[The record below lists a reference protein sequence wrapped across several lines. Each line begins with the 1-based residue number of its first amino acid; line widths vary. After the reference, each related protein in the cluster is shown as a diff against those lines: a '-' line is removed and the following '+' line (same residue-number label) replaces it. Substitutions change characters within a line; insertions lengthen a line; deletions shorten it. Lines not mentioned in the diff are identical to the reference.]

1 MSRKVSGVAVQEEA
15 GRVEPIPQAK
25 RLARPVK
32 PKAVFDPDDG
42 DDDDE
47 EEEEEE
53 ESNTSRLSGE
63 GLIAP

>member
-15 GRVEPIPQAK
+15 GRVEPIQAK
-25 RLARPVK
+25 RLARPIK
-32 PKAVFDPDDG
+32 PAVLDPDD
-42 DDDDE
+42 DDDD
-47 EEEEEE
+47 EEEEE